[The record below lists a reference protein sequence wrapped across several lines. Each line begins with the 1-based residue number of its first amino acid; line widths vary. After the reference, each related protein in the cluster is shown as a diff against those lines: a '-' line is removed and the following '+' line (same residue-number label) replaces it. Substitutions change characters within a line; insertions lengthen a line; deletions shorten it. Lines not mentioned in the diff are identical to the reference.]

1 MLTAQSP
8 AAPPGSMRLPVLT
21 PPALAAQVLATPAL
35 ADAPVLDEPHVWLGL
50 PADETCPGRI
60 AAAARKRLDAIR
72 DAGGTDDA
80 VKEAVIAI
88 IVAARQALLARAVG

>member
-1 MLTAQSP
+1 MLTAQSL
-8 AAPPGSMRLPVLT
+8 AAGPGGMRLPVLT
-21 PPALAAQVLATPAL
+21 LPAL
-35 ADAPVLDEPHVWLGL
+35 ADATVLDEPHVWLGL

-72 DAGGTDDA
+72 DAGGTDDT

-88 IVAARQALLARAVG
+88 IVAARQALLARAAV

>member
-1 MLTAQSP
+1 MLTAHAP

-21 PPALAAQVLATPAL
+21 PPALATNGLVDAT
-35 ADAPVLDEPHVWLGL
+35 VLDEPHVWLGL

-88 IVAARQALLARAVG
+88 IVAARQALLARANS

>member
-8 AAPPGSMRLPVLT
+8 AAAPGGMRLPVLT
-21 PPALAAQVLATPAL
+21 PPVPAAPVL
-35 ADAPVLDEPHVWLGL
+35 ADATVLDEPHVWLGL

-88 IVAARQALLARAVG
+88 IVAARQALLARAIN